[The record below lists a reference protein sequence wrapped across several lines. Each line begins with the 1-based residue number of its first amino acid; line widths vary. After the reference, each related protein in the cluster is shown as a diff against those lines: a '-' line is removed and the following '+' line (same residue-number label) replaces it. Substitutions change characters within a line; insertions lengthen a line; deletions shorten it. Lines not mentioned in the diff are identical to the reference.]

1 MVMTEI
7 KTLSTE
13 LETFNAKRNELVQKA
28 LGKFVLIK
36 NGDLAG
42 IFDTP
47 TDAIRE
53 GYIKYGNSP
62 FLVKQI
68 LPSEPPLNFTS
79 NLILG

>member
-7 KTLSTE
+7 KALSIE
-13 LETFNAKRNELVQKA
+13 LETFNSKREELIQKA

-36 NGDLAG
+36 NGEIVG
-42 IFDTP
+42 VFDTP
-47 TDAIRE
+47 GDALRE
-53 GYIKYGNSP
+53 GYVKFGNNP

-79 NLILG
+79 NLIAE